1 VNEAHPTSAREQK
14 RSQSPSNFSLALSLV
29 GVCFLSLSVGCEER
43 DDSGGHARSE
53 QAQDPTPPPAAQE
66 SASTAQENTSSA
78 VPNARTDQSWTLDDP
93 GTDGWESEV
102 LAQQAERQL
111 KSLGSLFFEGGEV
124 TDYLASDFTCDPLVP
139 NHLQRVFEDD
149 LALVE
154 RSAPRDPAA
163 PLGGAATLTAAFKA
177 VRAQAQKSPDDRRH
191 SEFKITTLTRDPSA
205 LSPGDFQTEVLFS
218 LSFPTGKTIVEHHAN
233 WTIAWSGSDSAP
245 PKLQSIAVKNF
256 ARTTTKR
263 AQPLFSDVTAS
274 ALASNP
280 SYSSQ
285 LAHGMNYWLSRLPVR
300 AMLNRF
306 GTPGLALGDVNG
318 DGLDDLYLCQE
329 PGLPNRLFLQQADGT
344 AREVAAEWGVDW
356 LEDSRAALLLDL
368 DNDGDQDLALTI
380 YGNLVIARNVGGMR
394 FEVATA
400 LPASSSTASLAA
412 ADYDGDGWLDLFVCA
427 YVQEDGGPSM
437 GAAGE
442 RFVYHDAKN
451 GAANSLFHNEGASG
465 GKLTFRK
472 VTQSTGLDV
481 NNRRWSFAASWE
493 DFDDDGDQ
501 DLYVANDYGRNNLYR
516 NDGGHFVDVAAAA
529 GVEDSASG
537 MSVAWGDCNRDG
549 RMDLYVSNMFSA
561 AGSRITTQ
569 QQFKSGTA
577 PAIRNRFRRFA
588 RGNSLF
594 RNGGE
599 SFQDVSLAA
608 NVNLG
613 RWAWSSNF
621 VDLNNDAWLDLVVA
635 NGYLSSND
643 ETGDL

>member
-66 SASTAQENTSSA
+66 STSTAQENTSSA

-400 LPASSSTASLAA
+400 LPTSNSTASLAA
-412 ADYDGDGWLDLFVCA
+412 ADYDGDGCA
-427 YVQEDGGPSM
+427 RSLCLRLRAGGRRPLHGSGRRALRLPRRQEWC
-437 GAAGE
+437 
-442 RFVYHDAKN
+442 RQL
-451 GAANSLFHNEGASG
+451 SLS
-465 GKLTFRK
+465 
-472 VTQSTGLDV
+472 Q
-481 NNRRWSFAASWE
+481 
-493 DFDDDGDQ
+493 
-501 DLYVANDYGRNNLYR
+501 
-516 NDGGHFVDVAAAA
+516 
-529 GVEDSASG
+529 
-537 MSVAWGDCNRDG
+537 
-549 RMDLYVSNMFSA
+549 
-561 AGSRITTQ
+561 
-569 QQFKSGTA
+569 
-577 PAIRNRFRRFA
+577 
-588 RGNSLF
+588 
-594 RNGGE
+594 
-599 SFQDVSLAA
+599 
-608 NVNLG
+608 
-613 RWAWSSNF
+613 
-621 VDLNNDAWLDLVVA
+621 
-635 NGYLSSND
+635 
-643 ETGDL
+643 